1 MERRYRNSS
10 YPRWNNNVLPVVL
23 YLTLPPLNCHQT
35 SSKESNRKVKSRKQQ
50 QRDYDRMKRFNEQ
63 KTVCDVFPYSSLD
76 NDEIRSMI
84 SKPVPTQSFKPG
96 RSNNSKL
103 KELQDENNKLNVLIF
118 ELTENIRLVT
128 EKVKT
133 IEHEKLN
140 LQCLFAEERDTTNML
155 ENEQIK
161 LMNALS
167 LEKQLHLDVQ
177 MEYSKFKEQTSKTAD
192 KVKERCRYVEQAHD
206 QEVNELKSEIK
217 HLKSE
222 LSKPRSQPS
231 HNEYVPFITKNSS
244 QLKTSAH
251 QDMSA
256 SARKASAAANNRSSS
271 TSSGANLVPGC
282 QRCGSIESHQPSQ
295 CPARNFKCGKCSKKG
310 HHTINC
316 KQVCRGCGARPNACP
331 DPKTCLAI
339 DMNCAYCG
347 VKGHLSHTCLK
358 LRFDELGF

>member
-1 MERRYRNSS
+1 M
-10 YPRWNNNVLPVVL
+10 LPVVL
-23 YLTLPPLNCHQT
+23 YLTLPPTNCNQI
-35 SSKESNRKVKSRKQQ
+35 SSKEFYRKVKTRKQQ
-50 QRDYDRMKRFNEQ
+50 QRDFDRMKRFNEQ
-63 KTVCDVFPYSSLD
+63 KTVCDIFPYSSLD
-76 NDEIRSMI
+76 NDEIRSII

-103 KELQDENNKLNVLIF
+103 KELQNENNKLNVLIL

-133 IEHEKLN
+133 IKNEKLN

-192 KVKERCRYVEQAHD
+192 KETERCRYVEKAHD
-206 QEVNELKSEIK
+206 HEVNELKSEIK

-222 LSKPRSQPS
+222 LSKSKSQTP
-231 HNEYVPFITKNSS
+231 HNEHMTASNST
-244 QLKTSAH
+244 LVKTSSL
-251 QDMSA
+251 QSI
-256 SARKASAAANNRSSS
+256 SVNVRKATAAANNRPSSR
-271 TSSGANLVPGC
+271 SSGAHLVPGC

>member
-1 MERRYRNSS
+1 M
-10 YPRWNNNVLPVVL
+10 LPVVL
-23 YLTLPPLNCHQT
+23 YLTLPPVNCHQT
-35 SSKESNRKVKSRKQQ
+35 SSKESNRKVKTRKQQ
-50 QRDYDRMKRFNEQ
+50 QRDFDRMKRFNEQ
-63 KTVCDVFPYSSLD
+63 KTVCANFPYSSLD
-76 NDEIRSMI
+76 NDEIRAMS
-84 SKPVPTQSFKPG
+84 SKQVQTQSLKLG

-103 KELQDENNKLNVLIF
+103 KESQEENNRLNVLISQ
-118 ELTENIRLVT
+118 LTENIRLVT
-128 EKVKT
+128 EKVKI

-177 MEYSKFKEQTSKTAD
+177 MEYSKFKEQISQTAD
-192 KVKERCRYVEQAHD
+192 KELERCKNVEKEHN
-206 QEVNELKSEIK
+206 QEVDELKTEIK

-222 LSKPRSQPS
+222 LSKSRSQPS
-231 HNEYVPFITKNSS
+231 HNKYVPLITKNSS
-244 QLKTSAH
+244 QRKTSTH
-251 QDMSA
+251 QDMGA
-256 SARKASAAANNRSSS
+256 SARNAPAAANNRPRP
-271 TSSGANLVPGC
+271 TFCGANLVPGC
-282 QRCGSIESHQPSQ
+282 QRCGSIESHQSSQ

-347 VKGHLSHTCLK
+347 VKGHLSHTCLE
-358 LRFDELGF
+358 LRYDELGF

>member
-1 MERRYRNSS
+1 M
-10 YPRWNNNVLPVVL
+10 LPVVL
-23 YLTLPPLNCHQT
+23 YLTLPPVNCHQT
-35 SSKESNRKVKSRKQQ
+35 SSKESNRKVKTRKQQ
-50 QRDYDRMKRFNEQ
+50 QRDFDRMKRFNEQ
-63 KTVCDVFPYSSLD
+63 KTVCANFPYSSLD
-76 NDEIRSMI
+76 NDEIRAMS
-84 SKPVPTQSFKPG
+84 SKQVQTQSLKLG

-103 KELQDENNKLNVLIF
+103 KESQEENNRLNVLISQ
-118 ELTENIRLVT
+118 LTENIRLVT
-128 EKVKT
+128 EKVKI

-155 ENEQIK
+155 ENEQMK

-177 MEYSKFKEQTSKTAD
+177 MEYSKFKEQISQTAD
-192 KVKERCRYVEQAHD
+192 KELERCKNVEKEHN
-206 QEVNELKSEIK
+206 QEVDELKTEIK

-222 LSKPRSQPS
+222 LSKSRSQPS
-231 HNEYVPFITKNSS
+231 HNKYVPLITKNSS
-244 QLKTSAH
+244 QRKTSTH
-251 QDMSA
+251 QDMGA
-256 SARKASAAANNRSSS
+256 SAPAAANNRPRP
-271 TSSGANLVPGC
+271 TFCGANLVPGC
-282 QRCGSIESHQPSQ
+282 QRCGSIESHQSSQ

-347 VKGHLSHTCLK
+347 VKGHLSHTFLE
-358 LRFDELGF
+358 LRYDELGF

>member
-1 MERRYRNSS
+1 M
-10 YPRWNNNVLPVVL
+10 LPVVL
-23 YLTLPPLNCHQT
+23 YLTLPPINCHQT

-50 QRDYDRMKRFNEQ
+50 QRDYDRMKQFNEQ
-63 KTVCDVFPYSSLD
+63 KTVCDIFPYSSLD

-84 SKPVPTQSFKPG
+84 SKSVPTQSFKPG

-177 MEYSKFKEQTSKTAD
+177 MEYSKFKEQTSQTAD
-192 KVKERCRYVEQAHD
+192 KVKERCRYVELAHD
-206 QEVNELKSEIK
+206 QEVNELKSEIT

-222 LSKPRSQPS
+222 LSKPTSQPS
-231 HNEYVPFITKNSS
+231 HNEYVPLITQNSS
-244 QLKTSAH
+244 QRKTNTH
-251 QDMSA
+251 QDMGA
-256 SARKASAAANNRSSS
+256 SVRKASAASNNLQRP
-271 TSSGANLVPGC
+271 TFCGANLDPGC

-316 KQVCRGCGARPNACP
+316 KSVCRGCGARPNACP

-358 LRFDELGF
+358 LRYDELGF